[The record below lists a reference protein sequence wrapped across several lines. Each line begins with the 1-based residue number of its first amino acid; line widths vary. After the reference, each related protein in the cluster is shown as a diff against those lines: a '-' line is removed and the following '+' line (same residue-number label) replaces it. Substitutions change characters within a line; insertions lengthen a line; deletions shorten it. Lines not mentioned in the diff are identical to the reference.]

1 MRSGLTTARRRVR
14 FELWSYRGQ
23 FPTLYLP
30 AARWKH
36 RRAVEA
42 LARERSAPVDLDS
55 SPPPVLPGTDIVI
68 EGFPRSGNTFAVEA
82 FRSAQGVI
90 PLIAH
95 HHHVPAQVIAGA
107 KNEIPTLLLIR
118 DPDDAV
124 LSYVIRY
131 PHLTT
136 GQALRH
142 YVRFYSR
149 CMPYRE
155 RVLTAT
161 FEEVTND
168 MGAVTLRINDRFGT
182 TFTAFEHSETNVER
196 AFAVMQKHE
205 RTVLGGTERFD
216 AMTSRPSTA
225 RADLKESLRSRLS
238 SPKLRRLRA
247 KAGELFGSL
256 TE

>member
-1 MRSGLTTARRRVR
+1 MRSGLTTARRRLR

-23 FPTLYLP
+23 FPALYLP

-42 LARERSAPVDLDS
+42 IALERSAPVDLDS

-68 EGFPRSGNTFAVEA
+68 EGFPRSGNTFAVED
-82 FRSAQGVI
+82 FRSAQPVT

-95 HHHVPAQVIAGA
+95 HHYVPAQVIAGA
-107 KNEIPTLLLIR
+107 KNEIPTLVLIR

-131 PHLTT
+131 PHLTI

-149 CMPYRE
+149 CLPYRD

-168 MGAVTLRINDRFGT
+168 MGTVTLGVNDRFGT
-182 TFTAFEHSETNVER
+182 KFTPFEHTETNVER
-196 AFAVMQKHE
+196 AFAAMQEHE
-205 RTVLGGTERFD
+205 RTVLGSVDRFD
-216 AMTSRPSTA
+216 AMTSRPTST
-225 RADLKESLRSRLS
+225 RAELKDSLRARLS
-238 SPKLRRLRA
+238 SPKLGRLRGGA
-247 KAGELFGSL
+247 RQLFLAL
-256 TE
+256 TQ